1 MQDKE
6 SNEIP
11 LIKAIRY
18 TNCSLDEFRRF
29 IPSTEYI
36 NLQDID
42 GHTALHFAAKKHL
55 PLEHIRELNERGAD
69 LSISDNEGNN
79 MLHYVAS
86 IIILKGSKHVLH
98 SFQRNFRVKRTKTM
112 KLQKTGIKPMKILF
126 IFNFR

>member
-79 MLHYVAS
+79 MLHYAAQYYNLERFKACAAFLPAELQS
-86 IIILKGSKHVLH
+86 QTNKDNETPED
-98 SFQRNFRVKRTKTM
+98 RYKTYEDIVY
-112 KLQKTGIKPMKILF
+112 L
-126 IFNFR
+126 